1 MGRRQPDSDF
11 GRFVLLMLLLTGAIS
26 CCMVYLFLSSVFRPT
41 VASSVEQGLV
51 EKGAEDLRSE
61 QGECCN
67 GIEHLELW
75 GDAVKWGSEFRVNS
89 SQVCCMACKKMCGGD
104 GGPCLCNSWVFCGDR
119 VACGPRFGEC
129 WLKRQKDALNPD
141 RRDSGDRVM
150 WTSGFVFGKREGIIS
165 LETEHGTLRIK
176 LLPECAPHSVAYI
189 LELLALSHCAGC
201 QIHRAESR
209 GSFWNSEGNHI
220 KDAPF
225 GPPFALIQG
234 TLGARG
240 TIFQEIPKEFCPT
253 IKRGSIA
260 WVGSGPEFFIS
271 LANHKEWTKKYT
283 VFGSVIFQ
291 DMEILDKIAQLPTKQ
306 ELWGNLNVS
315 VLEKPVPLRLQR
327 KTKLL

>member
-1 MGRRQPDSDF
+1 MKAPQLPHY
-11 GRFVLLMLLLTGAIS
+11 MLLTKEEPE
-26 CCMVYLFLSSVFRPT
+26 VELSPANSGPT

-271 LANHKEWTKKYT
+271 LANHKEWTKNT
-283 VFGSVIFQ
+283 LFLALLSF
-291 DMEILDKIAQLPTKQ
+291 KIWKF
-306 ELWGNLNVS
+306 WI
-315 VLEKPVPLRLQR
+315 
-327 KTKLL
+327 KLLNFQLNKNSGVTSMFLSWKNLFH